1 MKVQRIE
8 HVFVREGEDVD
19 FEDEDQDVEALWERE
34 KYWQAQTFTLTHK
47 LNNMSD
53 KNYNLSWESD
63 PLVVTFD
70 NIMIILCIKKIVIVK
85 FITLFY
91 DQERLF

>member
-1 MKVQRIE
+1 MQRIE

-34 KYWQAQTFTLTHK
+34 KYCQAQTFTLTHK

-53 KNYNLSWESD
+53 KNYNLS
-63 PLVVTFD
+63 
-70 NIMIILCIKKIVIVK
+70 
-85 FITLFY
+85 
-91 DQERLF
+91 